1 MQFNLQAEPVVFAL
15 HTVHADIFL
24 GYRPRRGAAYY
35 YGGTRL
41 ISHDATD
48 SEVHHQLRRLMTEES
63 ALKNK
68 LIDYVLSVDRL
79 AEEPL
84 PIGVRGSSVGGGR
97 CLIRP
102 HSVQALEILQ
112 DPANPMFLETIDVIF
127 SAIGAKLNE
136 LEGLVKLTPDFG
148 RFGDCSNLLHRYTEH
163 VLGIGCDNGG
173 CGGKSSYS
181 TSGIIGGMRAAGLL
195 SKKDRPI
202 TVIGSAGAL
211 GSELLEFV
219 ISEGFSDIAI
229 CDVAYPSGVAQSSLG
244 LPILP
249 AAPGMF
255 TSEALS
261 RGGIVIAATW
271 GNELEHS
278 NLDAIPQG
286 TDLVLAHNLCLPE
299 DARGRELAKKVEAKG
314 VRVLPGALLT
324 LGGALTS
331 RLEWFHRAAKTGHLF
346 DKDLAHRVAG
356 LAVELLTRRAA
367 EIASRRQITVFEAMQ
382 LVG

>member
-1 MQFNLQAEPVVFAL
+1 MHLTEQAEPVFFAL
-15 HTVHADIFL
+15 HTGHADIFL
-24 GYRPRRGAAYY
+24 GYRPRHGAAYY

-41 ISHDATD
+41 VAHDATD
-48 SEVHHQLRRLMTEES
+48 SEVHHQLSRLMTEES

-84 PIGVRGSSVGGGR
+84 PIGVRGSTVGGGR

-102 HSVQALEILQ
+102 HSIEASEILQ
-112 DPANPMFLETIDVIF
+112 DPTNPMFLETIDVIF
-127 SAIGAKLNE
+127 GAIGEKLNE
-136 LEGLVKLTPDFG
+136 LGGLVKLTPDFG
-148 RFGDCSNLLHRYTEH
+148 RFGDCSNLLYRYTEH
-163 VLGIGCDNGG
+163 VLGIGCDRGG

-195 SKKDRPI
+195 LKKDRPI

-229 CDVAYPSGVAQSSLG
+229 CDLAHPQFVGQSSLG

-249 AAPGMF
+249 AAFGTL

-261 RGGIVIAATW
+261 RGGIVVAATW

-278 NLDAIPQG
+278 NLDAIPKG

-299 DARGRELAKKVEAKG
+299 GVRGRELANKVEAKG
-314 VRVLPGALLT
+314 VRILPGALLT

-331 RLEWFHRAAKTGHLF
+331 RLEWFHRAAKTGDLF
-346 DKDLAHRVAG
+346 DKELAHRVAG
-356 LAVELLTRRAA
+356 LAVEHLTRRTA
-367 EIASRRQITVFEAMQ
+367 EIASKRQITAFEAMQ